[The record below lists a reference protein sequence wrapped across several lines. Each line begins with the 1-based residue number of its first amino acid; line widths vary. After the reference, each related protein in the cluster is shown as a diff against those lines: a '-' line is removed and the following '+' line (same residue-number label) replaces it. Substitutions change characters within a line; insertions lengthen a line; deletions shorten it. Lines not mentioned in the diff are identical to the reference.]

1 MSDWTGGYV
10 AEIGYTHG
18 YYAELNPLRI
28 KLAFLH
34 AGYAFP
40 EAGTACELGFGQ
52 GVSTNVHAAASVTRW
67 YGTDFNPAQAGFAQE
82 LAAASGANVKLY
94 DEAFDEFCSRAD
106 LPEFDFIALHG
117 IWSWISDANRQV
129 IVDFI
134 RRKLKVGGVVYI
146 SYNTQP
152 GWAAMVPLRN
162 LLTEHAQLMAPPGE
176 GIVTR
181 IDASLKF
188 AEKVLA
194 SGAMYGKL
202 NPHVASRLGQLKE
215 QNRQY
220 LAHEYFNQDWE
231 PMSFSSMR
239 GWLEDA
245 KLTYA
250 CSAHFLDHIDVLNLT
265 PEQQQLLKDIPD
277 RMFRETV
284 RDFLVNSQFRRD
296 YWVRGG
302 RQLNMVQ
309 RVEAMRELR
318 FVMVMP
324 RNQVSLKVK
333 GVVGE
338 ADMNEGVYNPIL
350 DLFAGYRVLSFKELE
365 EARRPAGVSFEN
377 LMQALMI
384 LVSKSV
390 LQPAQDETA
399 IKAALPATR
408 RLNRMLCEQA
418 RYADAVVAMA
428 SPVIGGAINLNRVD
442 KLLLL
447 GLSKGAKD
455 VESLAR
461 FLIGNLALGG
471 SRILKDGKALE
482 TPEAE
487 FNEALRLTN
496 GFTETMLPLLKALRI
511 EC

>member
-28 KLAFLH
+28 KLAFLS

-40 EAGTACELGFGQ
+40 EVGTACELGFGQ

-82 LAAASGANVKLY
+82 LAAASGAEVRLY
-94 DEAFDEFCSRAD
+94 DEAFDEFASRAD

-117 IWSWISDANRQV
+117 IWSWISDANRHV

-162 LLTEHAQLMAPPGE
+162 LLTEHAQLMAAPGQ
-176 GIVTR
+176 GIVPR
-181 IDASLKF
+181 IDASLDF
-188 AEKVLA
+188 AEKVLK
-194 SGAMYGKL
+194 SGAQYGRL
-202 NPHVASRLGQLKE
+202 NPHVADRLGVLKG

-220 LAHEYFNQDWE
+220 LAHEYFNQDWM
-231 PMSFSSMR
+231 PMSFSNLR
-239 GWLEDA
+239 DWLEGA

-250 CSAHFLDHIDVLNLT
+250 CSAHFLDHVDALNLT
-265 PEQQQLLKDIPD
+265 AEQQQLLKDIPD

-284 RDFLVNSQFRRD
+284 RDFMVNSQFRRD
-296 YWVRGG
+296 YWVRGA
-302 RQLNMVQ
+302 RPLNMVQ
-309 RVEAMRELR
+309 RVEALRELR
-318 FVMVMP
+318 FAMALPFDHVT
-324 RNQVSLKVK
+324 LKVK
-333 GVVGE
+333 GVLGE
-338 ADMNEGVYNPIL
+338 AEMTETIYRPIL
-350 DLFAGYRVLSFKELE
+350 DCFKGYRILSFKEVE
-365 EARRPAGVSFEN
+365 EAVGPVGVN
-377 LMQALMI
+377 LDALAQALLI

-390 LQPAQDETA
+390 LHPAQGDTA
-399 IKAALPATR
+399 IRAAQQATR
-408 RLNRMLCEQA
+408 RLNRMLCEKA
-418 RYADAVVAMA
+418 RYSDDVAAMV
-428 SPVIGGAINLNRVD
+428 SPVTGGAINMSRID

-447 GLSKGAKD
+447 ASAKGSKDTETSG
-455 VESLAR
+455 R
-461 FLIGNLALGG
+461 FVIANLALGG
-471 SRILKDGKALE
+471 SRLVKEGEVLDS
-482 TPEAE
+482 PEAE
-487 FNEALRLTN
+487 LNEAVRLATAFNEK
-496 GFTETMLPLLKALRI
+496 MLPLLKALRI

>member
-28 KLAFLH
+28 KLAFLN

-40 EAGTACELGFGQ
+40 ETGTACELGFGQ

-67 YGTDFNPAQAGFAQE
+67 YGTDFNPAQAGYARE
-82 LAAASGANVKLY
+82 LAAASGADVKLY
-94 DEAFDEFCSRAD
+94 DEAFDAFCNRAD

-162 LLTEHAQLMAPPGE
+162 LLAEHAQLMAAPGE
-176 GIVTR
+176 GIVPR
-181 IDASLKF
+181 IDASLAF
-188 AEKVLA
+188 AEKVLEG
-194 SGAMYGKL
+194 GALFGRV
-202 NPHVASRLGQLKE
+202 NPLLAERLKHLKT

-220 LAHEYFNQDWE
+220 LAHEYFNQDWM
-231 PMSFSSMR
+231 PMSFSDMR
-239 GWLEDA
+239 KWLDDA

-250 CSAHFLDHIDVLNLT
+250 CSAHILDHVDILNLT
-265 PEQQQLLKDIPD
+265 TEQQQVLKDIPD

-284 RDFLVNSQFRRD
+284 RDFMVNSQFRRD
-296 YWVRGG
+296 YWVRGA
-302 RQLNMVQ
+302 RPLSMVQ
-309 RVEAMRELR
+309 RVEALRPLR
-318 FVMVMP
+318 FVLVVP
-324 RNQVSLKVK
+324 RDQVTLKVK
-333 GVVGE
+333 GVIGE
-338 ADMNEGVYNPIL
+338 ADMHEAMYKPIL
-350 DLFAGYRVLSFKELE
+350 DVLASHRIVSFQEIA
-365 EARRPAGVSFEN
+365 EAVAPAGVN
-377 LMQALMI
+377 MDKLVQAILV

-390 LQPAQDETA
+390 LCPAQDDAA
-399 IKAALPATR
+399 IEAALPAAT
-408 RLNRMLCEQA
+408 RLNRRLCEEA
-418 RYADAVVAMA
+418 RYSDAVAAVA
-428 SPVIGGAINLNRVD
+428 SPVIGGAVNLNRVD

-447 GLSKGAKD
+447 ALGQGIAQP
-455 VESLAR
+455 EAAAR
-461 FLIGNLALGG
+461 FVLGSLSVG
-471 SRILKDGKALE
+471 GARLLKDGKALE

-487 FNEALRLTN
+487 LDEAIRLTN
-496 GFTETMLPLLKALRI
+496 GFHEKLLPMLKALRVQ
-511 EC
+511 C